1 MEDGRRITSRMT
13 DSLHAATTKPLK
25 LTTFS
30 TFLLEAHKF
39 ILFSYTGKGK
49 GKKTQQTTKIET
61 EAKKHTSPPAG
72 SRTI

>member
-49 GKKTQQTTKIET
+49 GKKPNKPLRSKQKQKN
-61 EAKKHTSPPAG
+61 TSPPAG